1 MKYSVIKKFSGKNL
15 LKIFEKIKEDTG
27 GNGILLGYE
36 EKQIGGE
43 KYYEV
48 IVGILAQNYEEKR
61 KEISE
66 NQKVIEAKNLAFQ
79 EKHWEAKSEK
89 EKKEEKEKQERYEN
103 KGYENKGYEIELLSE
118 ISKKIE
124 EIKREFYNLKVY
136 VEFMSKKEISAPEIK
151 LPNIG
156 LFLFKK
162 LISKG
167 VQRNIA
173 LSITEDIISKE
184 GKIDQASFAKVIQ
197 NYLIFKNPLIDVFRG
212 ESKFL
217 VLIGPTGVGKTTT
230 AAKIAALYLMSGFK
244 KVALLGTDR
253 YRIGSVEQ
261 IKKYADIMGIPL
273 FVAATE
279 DEIKKIWNEL
289 TKFQFI
295 VVDTMGKSQ
304 YDTKNIKKIS
314 SLIKEIGN
322 KAKVE
327 TCLLISTSQR
337 EEEMINVIRGF
348 SETGIDYLIFTKV
361 DETSFPGTII
371 NIGTFLEKPIAFFTT
386 GQSVPDDI
394 KTASPKTLTELIL
407 DSPFPTNYAMKQ

>member
-1 MKYSVIKKFSGKNL
+1 MKYSIIKKFSGKNL

-27 GNGILLGYE
+27 GNGVLLGYE

-48 IVGILAQNYEEKR
+48 IVGILSAYQKQEEKR
-61 KEISE
+61 KDETESKKTIDNRKLNLSE
-66 NQKVIEAKNLAFQ
+66 DDSK
-79 EKHWEAKSEK
+79 K
-89 EKKEEKEKQERYEN
+89 EKNQNESAKKENYD
-103 KGYENKGYEIELLSE
+103 IALLSE

-124 EIKREFYNLKVY
+124 EIKREFSNLKTY
-136 VEFMSKKEISAPEIK
+136 VEFMSKKELSPPEIK
-151 LPNIG
+151 LPTYG
-156 LFLFKK
+156 LLLFKK

-173 LSITEDIISKE
+173 LSITEDISKL
-184 GKIDQASFAKVIQ
+184 GRIDEISFAKIIQ
-197 NYLIFKNPLIDVFRG
+197 NYLSFKNPLIDVFRG

-217 VLIGPTGVGKTTT
+217 ALVGPTGVGKTTT
-230 AAKIAALYLMSGFK
+230 AAKISALYLMSGFK

-273 FVAATE
+273 FVASTQ

-304 YDTKNIKKIS
+304 YDIKNIKKIS
-314 SLIKEIGN
+314 SLIREIGN

-327 TCLLISTSQR
+327 TCLLLSTSQR
-337 EEEMINVIRGF
+337 EEEMINVMKGF
-348 SETGIDYLIFTKV
+348 SEIGIDYLIFTKV

-394 KTASPKTLTELIL
+394 KTASPKTLAELIL
-407 DSPFPTNYAMKQ
+407 DPTFLTEYATKQ

>member
-27 GNGILLGYE
+27 GNGVLLGYE

-48 IVGILAQNYEEKR
+48 IVGIVSNYQKQEEKEEKR
-61 KEISE
+61 KDELE
-66 NQKVIEAKNLAFQ
+66 NKKIIDNRKL
-79 EKHWEAKSEK
+79 KSPEEDPTKK
-89 EKKEEKEKQERYEN
+89 EKNQNESES
-103 KGYENKGYEIELLSE
+103 KGNYDIALLSE

-124 EIKREFYNLKVY
+124 EIKREFSNLKIY
-136 VEFMSKKEISAPEIK
+136 VEFMSKKELSPPEIK
-151 LPNIG
+151 LPTYG

-173 LSITEDIISKE
+173 LSITEDVSKL
-184 GKIDQASFAKVIQ
+184 GRIDEISFAKVIQ
-197 NYLIFKNPLIDVFRG
+197 NYLSFKNPLIDVFRG
-212 ESKFL
+212 ETKFL
-217 VLIGPTGVGKTTT
+217 ALVGPTGVGKTTT
-230 AAKIAALYLMSGFK
+230 AAKISALYLMSGFR

-273 FVAATE
+273 FVAATQ

-295 VVDTMGKSQ
+295 VIDTMGKSQ
-304 YDTKNIKKIS
+304 YDIKNIKKIS
-314 SLIKEIGN
+314 SLIKEIGS
-322 KAKVE
+322 KTKVE
-327 TCLLISTSQR
+327 TCLLLSTSQR
-337 EEEMINVIRGF
+337 EEEMINVIKGF
-348 SETGIDYLIFTKV
+348 SEIGIDYLIFTKV

-394 KTASPKTLTELIL
+394 KIASPKTLTELII
-407 DSPFPTNYAMKQ
+407 DTTFTSKYFTKQSEK

>member
-1 MKYSVIKKFSGKNL
+1 VKYSVIKKFSGKNL

-27 GNGILLGYE
+27 GNGVLLGYE

-48 IVGILAQNYEEKR
+48 IVGIVSAYQKQEEKR
-61 KEISE
+61 KDETESKKTIDNRKLNLSE
-66 NQKVIEAKNLAFQ
+66 DDSK
-79 EKHWEAKSEK
+79 K
-89 EKKEEKEKQERYEN
+89 EKNQNESTKKENYD
-103 KGYENKGYEIELLSE
+103 IALLSE

-124 EIKREFYNLKVY
+124 EIKREFSNLKTY
-136 VEFMSKKEISAPEIK
+136 VEFMSKKELSPPEIK
-151 LPNIG
+151 LPTYG
-156 LFLFKK
+156 LLLFKK

-173 LSITEDIISKE
+173 LSITEDISKL
-184 GKIDQASFAKVIQ
+184 GRIDEISFAKIIQ
-197 NYLIFKNPLIDVFRG
+197 NYLSFKNPLIDVFRG

-217 VLIGPTGVGKTTT
+217 ALVGPTGVGKTTT
-230 AAKIAALYLMSGFK
+230 AAKISALYLMSGFK

-273 FVAATE
+273 FVAATQ

-304 YDTKNIKKIS
+304 YDIKNIKKIS
-314 SLIKEIGN
+314 SLIREIGN

-327 TCLLISTSQR
+327 TCLLLSTSQR
-337 EEEMINVIRGF
+337 EEEMINVMKGF
-348 SETGIDYLIFTKV
+348 SEIGIDYLIFTKV

-407 DSPFPTNYAMKQ
+407 DPTFLTEYATKQ

>member
-1 MKYSVIKKFSGKNL
+1 VKYSVIKKFSGKNL

-27 GNGILLGYE
+27 GNGVLLGYE

-48 IVGILAQNYEEKR
+48 IVGIVANQQKQEEKEEKR
-61 KEISE
+61 KKEK
-66 NQKVIEAKNLAFQ
+66 NQN
-79 EKHWEAKSEK
+79 
-89 EKKEEKEKQERYEN
+89 EKKENYDIN
-103 KGYENKGYEIELLSE
+103 LLSE

-124 EIKREFYNLKVY
+124 EIKREFSNLKLY
-136 VEFMSKKEISAPEIK
+136 VEFMSKKELSPPEIK
-151 LPNIG
+151 LPASG

-173 LSITEDIISKE
+173 LSITEDIISKL
-184 GKIDQASFAKVIQ
+184 GKIDEAEFAKIIQ
-197 NYLIFKNPLIDVFRG
+197 NYVSFKNPLIDVFRG

-217 VLIGPTGVGKTTT
+217 ALVGPTGVGKTTT

-304 YDTKNIKKIS
+304 YDAKNIKKIS
-314 SLIKEIGN
+314 SLMKEIGS

-327 TCLLISTSQR
+327 TCLLLSTSQR
-337 EEEMINVIRGF
+337 EEEMINVMKGF

-361 DETSFPGTII
+361 DETLFPGTII

-407 DSPFPTNYAMKQ
+407 DPTFLPKYATKQ

>member
-1 MKYSVIKKFSGKNL
+1 VKYSVIKKFSGKNL

-27 GNGILLGYE
+27 GNGVLLGYE

-48 IVGILAQNYEEKR
+48 IVGILSAYQKQEEKR
-61 KEISE
+61 KDETESKKTIDNRKLNLSE
-66 NQKVIEAKNLAFQ
+66 DDSK
-79 EKHWEAKSEK
+79 K
-89 EKKEEKEKQERYEN
+89 EKNQNESTKKENYD
-103 KGYENKGYEIELLSE
+103 IALLSE

-124 EIKREFYNLKVY
+124 EIKREFSNLKTY
-136 VEFMSKKEISAPEIK
+136 VEFMSKKELSPPEIK
-151 LPNIG
+151 LPTYG
-156 LFLFKK
+156 LLLFKK

-173 LSITEDIISKE
+173 LSITEDISKL
-184 GKIDQASFAKVIQ
+184 GRIDEISFAKIIQ
-197 NYLIFKNPLIDVFRG
+197 NYLSFKNPLIDVFRG

-217 VLIGPTGVGKTTT
+217 ALVGPTGVGKTTT
-230 AAKIAALYLMSGFK
+230 AAKISALYLMSGFK

-273 FVAATE
+273 FVAATQ

-304 YDTKNIKKIS
+304 YDIKNIKKIS
-314 SLIKEIGN
+314 SLIREIGN

-327 TCLLISTSQR
+327 TCLLLSTSQR
-337 EEEMINVIRGF
+337 EEEMINVMKGF
-348 SETGIDYLIFTKV
+348 SEIGIDYLIFTKV

-394 KTASPKTLTELIL
+394 KTASPKTLAELIL
-407 DSPFPTNYAMKQ
+407 DPTFLTEYATKQ

>member
-27 GNGILLGYE
+27 GNGVLLGYE

-48 IVGILAQNYEEKR
+48 IVGIVSAYQKQEEKR
-61 KEISE
+61 KDETESKKTIDNRKLNLSE
-66 NQKVIEAKNLAFQ
+66 DDSK
-79 EKHWEAKSEK
+79 K
-89 EKKEEKEKQERYEN
+89 EKNQNESTKKENYD
-103 KGYENKGYEIELLSE
+103 IALLSE
-118 ISKKIE
+118 ISEKIE
-124 EIKREFYNLKVY
+124 EIKREFSNLKTY
-136 VEFMSKKEISAPEIK
+136 VEFMSKKELSPPEIK
-151 LPNIG
+151 LPTYG
-156 LFLFKK
+156 LLLFKK

-173 LSITEDIISKE
+173 LSITEDISKL
-184 GKIDQASFAKVIQ
+184 GRIDEISFAKIIQ
-197 NYLIFKNPLIDVFRG
+197 NYLSFKNPLIDVFRG

-217 VLIGPTGVGKTTT
+217 ALVGPTGVGKTTT
-230 AAKIAALYLMSGFK
+230 AAKISALYLMSGFK

-273 FVAATE
+273 FVAATQ

-304 YDTKNIKKIS
+304 YDIKNIKKIS
-314 SLIKEIGN
+314 SLIREIGN

-327 TCLLISTSQR
+327 TCLLLSTSQR
-337 EEEMINVIRGF
+337 EEEMINVMKGF
-348 SETGIDYLIFTKV
+348 SEIGIDYLIFTKV

-407 DSPFPTNYAMKQ
+407 DPTFLTEYATKQ

>member
-1 MKYSVIKKFSGKNL
+1 VKYSVIKKFSGKNL

-27 GNGILLGYE
+27 GNGVLLGYE

-48 IVGILAQNYEEKR
+48 IVGIVANQQKQEEKEEKR
-61 KEISE
+61 KKEK
-66 NQKVIEAKNLAFQ
+66 NQN
-79 EKHWEAKSEK
+79 
-89 EKKEEKEKQERYEN
+89 EKKENYDIN
-103 KGYENKGYEIELLSE
+103 LLSE

-124 EIKREFYNLKVY
+124 EIKREFSNLKLY
-136 VEFMSKKEISAPEIK
+136 VEFMSKKELSPPEIK
-151 LPNIG
+151 LPASG

-173 LSITEDIISKE
+173 LSITEDIISKL
-184 GKIDQASFAKVIQ
+184 GKIDEAEFAKIIQ
-197 NYLIFKNPLIDVFRG
+197 NYVSFKNPLIDVFRG

-217 VLIGPTGVGKTTT
+217 ALVGPTGVGKTTT

-304 YDTKNIKKIS
+304 YDAKNIKKIS
-314 SLIKEIGN
+314 SLMKEIGS

-327 TCLLISTSQR
+327 TCLLLSTSQR
-337 EEEMINVIRGF
+337 EEEMINVMKGF

-407 DSPFPTNYAMKQ
+407 DPTFTTKYATKQ

>member
-1 MKYSVIKKFSGKNL
+1 VKYSVIKKFSGKNL

-27 GNGILLGYE
+27 GNGVLLGYE

-48 IVGILAQNYEEKR
+48 IVGILSAYQKQEEKR
-61 KEISE
+61 KDETESKKTIDNRKLNLSE
-66 NQKVIEAKNLAFQ
+66 DESK
-79 EKHWEAKSEK
+79 K
-89 EKKEEKEKQERYEN
+89 EKNQNESTKKENYD
-103 KGYENKGYEIELLSE
+103 IALLSE
-118 ISKKIE
+118 ISEKIE
-124 EIKREFYNLKVY
+124 EIKREFSNLKTY
-136 VEFMSKKEISAPEIK
+136 VEFMSKKELSPPEIK
-151 LPNIG
+151 LPTYG
-156 LFLFKK
+156 LLLFKK

-173 LSITEDIISKE
+173 LSITEDISKL
-184 GKIDQASFAKVIQ
+184 GRIDEISFAKIIQ
-197 NYLIFKNPLIDVFRG
+197 NYLSFKNPLIDVFRG

-217 VLIGPTGVGKTTT
+217 ALVGPTGVGKTTT
-230 AAKIAALYLMSGFK
+230 AAKISALYLMSGFK

-273 FVAATE
+273 FVAATQ

-304 YDTKNIKKIS
+304 YDIKNIKKIS
-314 SLIKEIGN
+314 SLIREIGN

-327 TCLLISTSQR
+327 TCLLLSTSQR
-337 EEEMINVIRGF
+337 EEEMINVMKGF
-348 SETGIDYLIFTKV
+348 SEIGIDYLIFTKV

-394 KTASPKTLTELIL
+394 KTASTKTLTELIL
-407 DSPFPTNYAMKQ
+407 DPTFLTEYATKQ

>member
-27 GNGILLGYE
+27 GNGVLLGYE

-48 IVGILAQNYEEKR
+48 IVGIVSTYQKQEEKR
-61 KEISE
+61 KDELGNKKIIDNIKSNSSE
-66 NQKVIEAKNLAFQ
+66 ENTK
-79 EKHWEAKSEK
+79 K
-89 EKKEEKEKQERYEN
+89 EKNQNESEIKQNYD
-103 KGYENKGYEIELLSE
+103 IALLSE

-124 EIKREFYNLKVY
+124 EIKREFSNLKLY
-136 VEFMSKKEISAPEIK
+136 VEFMSKKELSPPEIK
-151 LPNIG
+151 LPTYG
-156 LFLFKK
+156 LLLFKK

-173 LSITEDIISKE
+173 LSITEDVSKV
-184 GKIDQASFAKVIQ
+184 GRIDEISFAKVIQ
-197 NYLIFKNPLIDVFRG
+197 NYLSFKNPLIDVFRG

-217 VLIGPTGVGKTTT
+217 ALVGPTGVGKTTT
-230 AAKIAALYLMSGFK
+230 AAKISALYLMSGFK

-273 FVAATE
+273 FVATNE
-279 DEIKKIWNEL
+279 EEIKKIWNEL
-289 TKFQFI
+289 TKFQLI

-304 YDTKNIKKIS
+304 YDIKNIRKIS
-314 SLIKEIGN
+314 SLIRQIGS
-322 KAKVE
+322 KAKIE
-327 TCLLISTSQR
+327 TCLLLSSSQR
-337 EEEMINVIRGF
+337 EEEMINVIKGF
-348 SETGIDYLIFTKV
+348 SEIGIDYLIFTKV

-394 KTASPKTLTELIL
+394 KIASPKTLTELII
-407 DSPFPTNYAMKQ
+407 DTIFTTKYIIKQSEK

>member
-1 MKYSVIKKFSGKNL
+1 VKYSVIKKFSGKNL

-27 GNGILLGYE
+27 GNGVLLGYE

-48 IVGILAQNYEEKR
+48 IVGIVSAYQKQEEKR
-61 KEISE
+61 KDETESKKTIDNRKLNLSE
-66 NQKVIEAKNLAFQ
+66 DDSK
-79 EKHWEAKSEK
+79 K
-89 EKKEEKEKQERYEN
+89 EKNQNESTKKENYD
-103 KGYENKGYEIELLSE
+103 IALLSE
-118 ISKKIE
+118 ISEKIE
-124 EIKREFYNLKVY
+124 EIKREFSNLKTY
-136 VEFMSKKEISAPEIK
+136 VEFMSKKELSPPEIK
-151 LPNIG
+151 LPTYG
-156 LFLFKK
+156 LLLFKK

-173 LSITEDIISKE
+173 LSITEDISKL
-184 GKIDQASFAKVIQ
+184 GRIDEISFAKIIQ
-197 NYLIFKNPLIDVFRG
+197 NYLSFKNPLIDVFRG

-217 VLIGPTGVGKTTT
+217 ALVGPTGVGKTTT
-230 AAKIAALYLMSGFK
+230 AAKISALYLMSGFK

-273 FVAATE
+273 FVAATQ

-304 YDTKNIKKIS
+304 YDIKNIKKIS
-314 SLIKEIGN
+314 SLIREIGN

-327 TCLLISTSQR
+327 TCLLLSTSQR
-337 EEEMINVIRGF
+337 EEEMINVMKGF
-348 SETGIDYLIFTKV
+348 SEIGIDYLIFTKV

-407 DSPFPTNYAMKQ
+407 DPTFLIEYATKQ

>member
-1 MKYSVIKKFSGKNL
+1 VKYSIIKKFSGKNL

-27 GNGILLGYE
+27 GNGVLLGYE

-48 IVGILAQNYEEKR
+48 IVGILSAYQKQEEKR
-61 KEISE
+61 KDETESKKTIDNRKLNLSE
-66 NQKVIEAKNLAFQ
+66 DDSK
-79 EKHWEAKSEK
+79 K
-89 EKKEEKEKQERYEN
+89 EKNQNESAKKENYD
-103 KGYENKGYEIELLSE
+103 IALLSE

-124 EIKREFYNLKVY
+124 EIKREFSNLKTY
-136 VEFMSKKEISAPEIK
+136 VEFMSKKELSPPEIK
-151 LPNIG
+151 LPTYG
-156 LFLFKK
+156 LLLFKK

-173 LSITEDIISKE
+173 LSITEDISKL
-184 GKIDQASFAKVIQ
+184 GRIDEISFAKIIQ
-197 NYLIFKNPLIDVFRG
+197 NYLSFKNPLIDVFRG

-217 VLIGPTGVGKTTT
+217 ALVGPTGVGKTTT
-230 AAKIAALYLMSGFK
+230 AAKISALYLMSGFK

-273 FVAATE
+273 FVASTQ

-304 YDTKNIKKIS
+304 YDIKNIKKIS
-314 SLIKEIGN
+314 SLIREIGN

-327 TCLLISTSQR
+327 TCLLLSTSQR
-337 EEEMINVIRGF
+337 EEEMINVMKGF
-348 SETGIDYLIFTKV
+348 SEIGIDYLIFTKV

-394 KTASPKTLTELIL
+394 KTASPKTLAELIL
-407 DSPFPTNYAMKQ
+407 DPTFLTEYATKQ

>member
-1 MKYSVIKKFSGKNL
+1 VKYSVIKKFSGKNL

-27 GNGILLGYE
+27 GNGVLLGYE

-48 IVGILAQNYEEKR
+48 IVGILSAYQKQEEKR
-61 KEISE
+61 KDETESKKTIDNRKLNLSE
-66 NQKVIEAKNLAFQ
+66 DDSK
-79 EKHWEAKSEK
+79 K
-89 EKKEEKEKQERYEN
+89 EKNQNESAKKENYD
-103 KGYENKGYEIELLSE
+103 IALLSE

-124 EIKREFYNLKVY
+124 EIKREFSNLKTY
-136 VEFMSKKEISAPEIK
+136 VEFMSKKELSPPEIK
-151 LPNIG
+151 LPTYG
-156 LFLFKK
+156 LLLFKK

-173 LSITEDIISKE
+173 LSITEDISKL
-184 GKIDQASFAKVIQ
+184 GRIDEISFAKIIQ
-197 NYLIFKNPLIDVFRG
+197 NYLSFKNPLIDVFRG

-217 VLIGPTGVGKTTT
+217 ALVGPTGVGKTTT
-230 AAKIAALYLMSGFK
+230 AAKISALYLMSGFK

-273 FVAATE
+273 FVAATQ

-304 YDTKNIKKIS
+304 YDIKNIKKIS
-314 SLIKEIGN
+314 SLIREIGN

-327 TCLLISTSQR
+327 TCLLLSTSQR
-337 EEEMINVIRGF
+337 EEEMINVMKGF
-348 SETGIDYLIFTKV
+348 SEIGIDYLIFTKV

-407 DSPFPTNYAMKQ
+407 DPTFLTEYATKQ

>member
-1 MKYSVIKKFSGKNL
+1 VKYSVIKKFSGKNL

-27 GNGILLGYE
+27 GNGVLLGYE

-48 IVGILAQNYEEKR
+48 IVGIVSAYQKQEEKR
-61 KEISE
+61 KDETESKKTIDNRKLNLSE
-66 NQKVIEAKNLAFQ
+66 DDSK
-79 EKHWEAKSEK
+79 K
-89 EKKEEKEKQERYEN
+89 EKNQNESTKKENYD
-103 KGYENKGYEIELLSE
+103 IALLSE
-118 ISKKIE
+118 ISEKIE
-124 EIKREFYNLKVY
+124 EIKREFSNLKTY
-136 VEFMSKKEISAPEIK
+136 VEFMSKKELSPPEIK
-151 LPNIG
+151 LPTYG
-156 LFLFKK
+156 LLLFKK

-173 LSITEDIISKE
+173 LSITEDISKL
-184 GKIDQASFAKVIQ
+184 GRIDEISFAKIIQ
-197 NYLIFKNPLIDVFRG
+197 NYLSFKNPMIDVFRG

-217 VLIGPTGVGKTTT
+217 ALVGPTGVGKTTT
-230 AAKIAALYLMSGFK
+230 AAKISALYIMSGFK

-273 FVAATE
+273 FVAATQ

-304 YDTKNIKKIS
+304 YDIKNIKKIS
-314 SLIKEIGN
+314 SLIREIGN

-327 TCLLISTSQR
+327 TCLLLSTSQR
-337 EEEMINVIRGF
+337 EEEMINVMKGF
-348 SETGIDYLIFTKV
+348 SEIGIDYLIFTKV

-407 DSPFPTNYAMKQ
+407 DPTFLTEYATKQ

>member
-1 MKYSVIKKFSGKNL
+1 VKYSVIKKFSGKNL

-27 GNGILLGYE
+27 GNGVLLGYE

-48 IVGILAQNYEEKR
+48 IVGILSAYQKQEEKR
-61 KEISE
+61 KDETESKKTIDNRKLNLSE
-66 NQKVIEAKNLAFQ
+66 DDSK
-79 EKHWEAKSEK
+79 K
-89 EKKEEKEKQERYEN
+89 EKNQNESTKKENYD
-103 KGYENKGYEIELLSE
+103 IALLSE
-118 ISKKIE
+118 ISEKIE
-124 EIKREFYNLKVY
+124 EIKREFSNLKTY
-136 VEFMSKKEISAPEIK
+136 VEFMSKKELSPPEIK
-151 LPNIG
+151 LPTYG
-156 LFLFKK
+156 LLLFKK

-173 LSITEDIISKE
+173 LSITEDISKL
-184 GKIDQASFAKVIQ
+184 GRIDEISFAKIIQ
-197 NYLIFKNPLIDVFRG
+197 NYLSFKNPLIDVFRG

-217 VLIGPTGVGKTTT
+217 ALVGPTGVGKTTT
-230 AAKIAALYLMSGFK
+230 AAKISALYLMSGFK

-273 FVAATE
+273 FVAATQ

-304 YDTKNIKKIS
+304 YDIKNIKKIS
-314 SLIKEIGN
+314 SLIREIGN

-327 TCLLISTSQR
+327 TCLLLSTSQR
-337 EEEMINVIRGF
+337 EEEMINVMKGF
-348 SETGIDYLIFTKV
+348 SEIGIDYLIFTKV

-407 DSPFPTNYAMKQ
+407 DPTFLTEYATKQ

>member
-1 MKYSVIKKFSGKNL
+1 VKYSVIKKFSGKNL

-27 GNGILLGYE
+27 GNGVLLGYE

-48 IVGILAQNYEEKR
+48 IVGILSAYQKQEEKR
-61 KEISE
+61 KDETESKKTIDNRKLNLSE
-66 NQKVIEAKNLAFQ
+66 DDSK
-79 EKHWEAKSEK
+79 K
-89 EKKEEKEKQERYEN
+89 EKNQNESTKKENYD
-103 KGYENKGYEIELLSE
+103 IALLSE

-124 EIKREFYNLKVY
+124 EIKREFSNLKTY
-136 VEFMSKKEISAPEIK
+136 VEFMSKKELSPPEIK
-151 LPNIG
+151 LPTYG
-156 LFLFKK
+156 LLLFKK

-173 LSITEDIISKE
+173 LSITEDISKL
-184 GKIDQASFAKVIQ
+184 GRIDEISFAKIIQ
-197 NYLIFKNPLIDVFRG
+197 NYLSFKNPLIDVFRG

-217 VLIGPTGVGKTTT
+217 ALVGPTGVGKTTT
-230 AAKIAALYLMSGFK
+230 AAKISALYLMSGFK

-273 FVAATE
+273 FVAATQ

-304 YDTKNIKKIS
+304 YDIKNIKKIS
-314 SLIKEIGN
+314 SLIREIGN

-327 TCLLISTSQR
+327 TCLLLSTSQR
-337 EEEMINVIRGF
+337 EEEMINVMKGF
-348 SETGIDYLIFTKV
+348 SEIGIDYLIFTKV

-407 DSPFPTNYAMKQ
+407 DPTFLTEYATKQ

>member
-1 MKYSVIKKFSGKNL
+1 VKYSVIKKFSGKNL

-27 GNGILLGYE
+27 GNGVLLGYE

-48 IVGILAQNYEEKR
+48 IVGIVSAYQKQEEKR
-61 KEISE
+61 KDETESKKTIDNRKLNLSE
-66 NQKVIEAKNLAFQ
+66 DDSK
-79 EKHWEAKSEK
+79 K
-89 EKKEEKEKQERYEN
+89 EKNQNESTKKENYD
-103 KGYENKGYEIELLSE
+103 IALLSE
-118 ISKKIE
+118 ISEKIE
-124 EIKREFYNLKVY
+124 EIKREFSNLKTY
-136 VEFMSKKEISAPEIK
+136 VEFMSKKELSPPEIK
-151 LPNIG
+151 LPTYG
-156 LFLFKK
+156 LLLFKK

-173 LSITEDIISKE
+173 LSITEDISKL
-184 GKIDQASFAKVIQ
+184 GRIDEISFAKIIQ
-197 NYLIFKNPLIDVFRG
+197 NYLSFKNPLIDVFRG

-217 VLIGPTGVGKTTT
+217 ALVGPTGVGKTTT
-230 AAKIAALYLMSGFK
+230 AAKISALYLMSGFK

-273 FVAATE
+273 FVAATQ

-304 YDTKNIKKIS
+304 YDIKNIKKIS
-314 SLIKEIGN
+314 SLIREIGN

-327 TCLLISTSQR
+327 TCLLLSTSQR
-337 EEEMINVIRGF
+337 EEEMINVMKGF
-348 SETGIDYLIFTKV
+348 SEIGIDYLIFTKV

-407 DSPFPTNYAMKQ
+407 DPTFLTEYATKQ

>member
-1 MKYSVIKKFSGKNL
+1 VKYSVIKKFSGKNL

-27 GNGILLGYE
+27 GNGVLLGYE

-48 IVGILAQNYEEKR
+48 IVGIVANQQKQEEKEEKR
-61 KEISE
+61 KKEK
-66 NQKVIEAKNLAFQ
+66 NQN
-79 EKHWEAKSEK
+79 
-89 EKKEEKEKQERYEN
+89 EKKENYDIN
-103 KGYENKGYEIELLSE
+103 LLSE

-124 EIKREFYNLKVY
+124 EIKREFSNLKLY
-136 VEFMSKKEISAPEIK
+136 VEFMSKKELSPPEIK
-151 LPNIG
+151 LPASG

-173 LSITEDIISKE
+173 LSITEDIISKL
-184 GKIDQASFAKVIQ
+184 GKIDEISFAKIIQ
-197 NYLIFKNPLIDVFRG
+197 NYVSFKNPLIDVFRG

-217 VLIGPTGVGKTTT
+217 ALVGPTGVGKTTT

-304 YDTKNIKKIS
+304 YDAKNIKKIS
-314 SLIKEIGN
+314 SLMKEIGS

-327 TCLLISTSQR
+327 TCLLLSTSQR
-337 EEEMINVIRGF
+337 EEEMINVMKGF

-407 DSPFPTNYAMKQ
+407 DPTFTTKYATKQ

>member
-1 MKYSVIKKFSGKNL
+1 VKYSVIKKFSGKNL

-27 GNGILLGYE
+27 GNGVLLGYE

-48 IVGILAQNYEEKR
+48 IVGIVSAYQKQEEKR
-61 KEISE
+61 KDETESKKTIDNRKLNLSE
-66 NQKVIEAKNLAFQ
+66 DDSK
-79 EKHWEAKSEK
+79 K
-89 EKKEEKEKQERYEN
+89 EKNQNESTKKENYD
-103 KGYENKGYEIELLSE
+103 IALLSE
-118 ISKKIE
+118 ISEKIE
-124 EIKREFYNLKVY
+124 EIKREFSNLKTY
-136 VEFMSKKEISAPEIK
+136 VEFMSKKELSPPEIK
-151 LPNIG
+151 LPTYG
-156 LFLFKK
+156 LLLFKK

-173 LSITEDIISKE
+173 LSITEDISKL
-184 GKIDQASFAKVIQ
+184 GRIDEISFAKIIQ
-197 NYLIFKNPLIDVFRG
+197 NYLSFKNPLIDVFRG

-217 VLIGPTGVGKTTT
+217 ALVGPTGVGKTTT
-230 AAKIAALYLMSGFK
+230 AAKISALYLMSGFK

-273 FVAATE
+273 FVAATQ

-304 YDTKNIKKIS
+304 YDIKNIKKIS
-314 SLIKEIGN
+314 SLIREIGN

-327 TCLLISTSQR
+327 TCLLLSTSQR
-337 EEEMINVIRGF
+337 EEEMINVMKGF
-348 SETGIDYLIFTKV
+348 SEIGIDYLIFTKV

-394 KTASPKTLTELIL
+394 KIASPKTLTELIL
-407 DSPFPTNYAMKQ
+407 DTSFITKYATKD

>member
-1 MKYSVIKKFSGKNL
+1 VKYSVIKKFSGKNL

-27 GNGILLGYE
+27 GNGVLLGYE

-48 IVGILAQNYEEKR
+48 IVGIVSAYQKQEEKR
-61 KEISE
+61 KDETESKKTIDNRKLNLSE
-66 NQKVIEAKNLAFQ
+66 DESK
-79 EKHWEAKSEK
+79 K
-89 EKKEEKEKQERYEN
+89 EKNQNESTKKENYD
-103 KGYENKGYEIELLSE
+103 IALLSE

-124 EIKREFYNLKVY
+124 EIKREFSNLKTY
-136 VEFMSKKEISAPEIK
+136 VEFMSKKELSPPEIK
-151 LPNIG
+151 LPTYG
-156 LFLFKK
+156 LLLFKK

-173 LSITEDIISKE
+173 LSITEDISKL
-184 GKIDQASFAKVIQ
+184 GRIDEISFAKIIQ
-197 NYLIFKNPLIDVFRG
+197 NYLSFKNPLIDVFRG

-217 VLIGPTGVGKTTT
+217 ALVGPTGVGKTTT
-230 AAKIAALYLMSGFK
+230 AAKISALYLMSGFK

-273 FVAATE
+273 FVAATQ

-304 YDTKNIKKIS
+304 YDIKNIKKIS
-314 SLIKEIGN
+314 SLIREIGN

-327 TCLLISTSQR
+327 TCLLLSTSQR
-337 EEEMINVIRGF
+337 EEEMINVMKGF
-348 SETGIDYLIFTKV
+348 SEIGIDYLIFTKV

-407 DSPFPTNYAMKQ
+407 DPTFLTEYATKQ

>member
-1 MKYSVIKKFSGKNL
+1 VKYSVIKKFSGKNL

-27 GNGILLGYE
+27 GNGVLLGYE

-48 IVGILAQNYEEKR
+48 IVGIVSAYQKQEEKR
-61 KEISE
+61 KDETESKKTIDNRKLNLSE
-66 NQKVIEAKNLAFQ
+66 DDSK
-79 EKHWEAKSEK
+79 K
-89 EKKEEKEKQERYEN
+89 EKNQNESTKKENYD
-103 KGYENKGYEIELLSE
+103 IALLSE
-118 ISKKIE
+118 ISEKIE
-124 EIKREFYNLKVY
+124 EIKREFSNLKTY
-136 VEFMSKKEISAPEIK
+136 VEFMSKKELSPPEIK
-151 LPNIG
+151 LPTYG
-156 LFLFKK
+156 LLLFKK

-173 LSITEDIISKE
+173 LSITEDISKV
-184 GKIDQASFAKVIQ
+184 GRIDEISFAKIIQ
-197 NYLIFKNPLIDVFRG
+197 NYLSFKNPLIDVFRG

-217 VLIGPTGVGKTTT
+217 ALVGPTGVGKTTT
-230 AAKIAALYLMSGFK
+230 AAKISALYLMSGFK

-273 FVAATE
+273 FVAATQ

-304 YDTKNIKKIS
+304 YDIKNMKKIS
-314 SLIKEIGN
+314 SLIREIGN

-327 TCLLISTSQR
+327 TCLLLSTSQR
-337 EEEMINVIRGF
+337 EEEMINVMKGF
-348 SETGIDYLIFTKV
+348 SEIGIDYLIFTKV

-407 DSPFPTNYAMKQ
+407 DPTFLTEYATKQ

>member
-1 MKYSVIKKFSGKNL
+1 VKYSVIKKFSGKNL

-27 GNGILLGYE
+27 GNGVLLGYE

-48 IVGILAQNYEEKR
+48 IVGIVSAYQKQEEKR
-61 KEISE
+61 KDETESKKTIDNRKLNLSE
-66 NQKVIEAKNLAFQ
+66 DDSK
-79 EKHWEAKSEK
+79 K
-89 EKKEEKEKQERYEN
+89 EKNQNESTKKENYD
-103 KGYENKGYEIELLSE
+103 IALLSE
-118 ISKKIE
+118 ISEKIE
-124 EIKREFYNLKVY
+124 EIKREFSNLKTY
-136 VEFMSKKEISAPEIK
+136 VEFMSKKELSPPEIK
-151 LPNIG
+151 LPTYG
-156 LFLFKK
+156 LLLFKK

-173 LSITEDIISKE
+173 LSITEDISKLGRIE
-184 GKIDQASFAKVIQ
+184 EISFAKIIQ
-197 NYLIFKNPLIDVFRG
+197 NYLSFKNPLIDVFRG

-217 VLIGPTGVGKTTT
+217 ALVGPTGVGKTTT
-230 AAKIAALYLMSGFK
+230 AAKISALYLMSGFK

-273 FVAATE
+273 FVAATQ

-304 YDTKNIKKIS
+304 YDIKNIKKIS
-314 SLIKEIGN
+314 SLIREIGN

-327 TCLLISTSQR
+327 TCLLLSTSQR
-337 EEEMINVIRGF
+337 EEEMINVMKGF
-348 SETGIDYLIFTKV
+348 SEIGIDYLIFTKV

-407 DSPFPTNYAMKQ
+407 DPTFLTEYATKQ

>member
-1 MKYSVIKKFSGKNL
+1 VKYSVIKKFSGKNL

-27 GNGILLGYE
+27 GNGVLLGYE

-48 IVGILAQNYEEKR
+48 IVGIVSAYQKQEEKR
-61 KEISE
+61 KDETESKKTIDNRKLNLSE
-66 NQKVIEAKNLAFQ
+66 DESK
-79 EKHWEAKSEK
+79 K
-89 EKKEEKEKQERYEN
+89 EKNQNESTKKENYD
-103 KGYENKGYEIELLSE
+103 IALLSE
-118 ISKKIE
+118 ISEKIE
-124 EIKREFYNLKVY
+124 EIKREFSNLKTY
-136 VEFMSKKEISAPEIK
+136 VEFMSKKELSPPEIK
-151 LPNIG
+151 LPTYG
-156 LFLFKK
+156 LLLFKK

-173 LSITEDIISKE
+173 LSITEDISKL
-184 GKIDQASFAKVIQ
+184 GRIDEISFAKIIQ
-197 NYLIFKNPLIDVFRG
+197 NYLSFKNPLIDVFRG

-217 VLIGPTGVGKTTT
+217 ALVGPTGVGKTTT
-230 AAKIAALYLMSGFK
+230 AAKISALYLMSGFK

-273 FVAATE
+273 FVAATQ

-304 YDTKNIKKIS
+304 YDIKNMKKIS
-314 SLIKEIGN
+314 SLIREIGN

-327 TCLLISTSQR
+327 TCLLLSTSQR
-337 EEEMINVIRGF
+337 EEEMINVMKGF
-348 SETGIDYLIFTKV
+348 SEIGIDYLIFTKV

-407 DSPFPTNYAMKQ
+407 DPTFLTEYATKQ

>member
-27 GNGILLGYE
+27 GNGVLLGYE

-48 IVGILAQNYEEKR
+48 IVGILSAYQKQEEKR
-61 KEISE
+61 KDETESKKTIDNRKLNLSE
-66 NQKVIEAKNLAFQ
+66 DDSK
-79 EKHWEAKSEK
+79 K
-89 EKKEEKEKQERYEN
+89 EKNQNESTKKENYD
-103 KGYENKGYEIELLSE
+103 IALLSE

-124 EIKREFYNLKVY
+124 EIKREFSNLKTY
-136 VEFMSKKEISAPEIK
+136 VEFMSKKELSPPEIK
-151 LPNIG
+151 LPTYG
-156 LFLFKK
+156 LLLFKK

-173 LSITEDIISKE
+173 LSITEDISKL
-184 GKIDQASFAKVIQ
+184 GRIDEISFAKIIQ
-197 NYLIFKNPLIDVFRG
+197 NYLSFKNPLIDVFRG

-217 VLIGPTGVGKTTT
+217 ALVGPTGVGKTTT
-230 AAKIAALYLMSGFK
+230 AAKISALYLMSGFK

-273 FVAATE
+273 FVAATQ

-304 YDTKNIKKIS
+304 YDIKNIKKIS
-314 SLIKEIGN
+314 SLIREIGN

-327 TCLLISTSQR
+327 TCLLLSTSQR
-337 EEEMINVIRGF
+337 EEEMINVMKGF
-348 SETGIDYLIFTKV
+348 SEIGIDYLIFTKV

-407 DSPFPTNYAMKQ
+407 DPTFLTEYATKQ

>member
-1 MKYSVIKKFSGKNL
+1 VKYSVIKKFSGKNL

-27 GNGILLGYE
+27 GNGVLLGYE

-48 IVGILAQNYEEKR
+48 IVGIVSTYQKQEEKR
-61 KEISE
+61 KDETESKKTIDNRKLNLSE
-66 NQKVIEAKNLAFQ
+66 DDSK
-79 EKHWEAKSEK
+79 K
-89 EKKEEKEKQERYEN
+89 EKNQEESTKKENYD
-103 KGYENKGYEIELLSE
+103 IALLSE

-124 EIKREFYNLKVY
+124 EIKREFSNLKTY
-136 VEFMSKKEISAPEIK
+136 VEFMSKKELSPPEIK
-151 LPNIG
+151 LPTYG
-156 LFLFKK
+156 LLLFKK

-173 LSITEDIISKE
+173 LSITEDISKL
-184 GKIDQASFAKVIQ
+184 GRIDEISFAKVIQ
-197 NYLIFKNPLIDVFRG
+197 NYLSFKNPLIDVFRG

-217 VLIGPTGVGKTTT
+217 ALVGPTGVGKTTT
-230 AAKIAALYLMSGFK
+230 AAKISALYLMSGFK

-273 FVAATE
+273 FVAATQ

-304 YDTKNIKKIS
+304 YDIKNMKKIS
-314 SLIKEIGN
+314 SLIREIGN

-327 TCLLISTSQR
+327 NCLLLSTSQR
-337 EEEMINVIRGF
+337 EEEMINVMKGF
-348 SETGIDYLIFTKV
+348 SEIGIDYLIFTKV

-407 DSPFPTNYAMKQ
+407 DPTFLTEYATKQ

>member
-1 MKYSVIKKFSGKNL
+1 VKYSVIKKFSGKNL

-27 GNGILLGYE
+27 GNGVLLGYE

-48 IVGILAQNYEEKR
+48 IVGIVSAYQKQEEKR
-61 KEISE
+61 KDETESKKTIDNRKLNLSEDDSKKEKNQNESTKKENYDIALLSQISE
-66 NQKVIEAKNLAFQ
+66 
-79 EKHWEAKSEK
+79 
-89 EKKEEKEKQERYEN
+89 
-103 KGYENKGYEIELLSE
+103 
-118 ISKKIE
+118 KIE
-124 EIKREFYNLKVY
+124 EIKREFSNLKTY
-136 VEFMSKKEISAPEIK
+136 VEFMSKKELSPPEIK
-151 LPNIG
+151 LPTYG
-156 LFLFKK
+156 LLLFKK

-173 LSITEDIISKE
+173 LSITEDISKL
-184 GKIDQASFAKVIQ
+184 GRIDEISFAKIIQ
-197 NYLIFKNPLIDVFRG
+197 NYLSFKNPLIDVFRG

-217 VLIGPTGVGKTTT
+217 ALVGPTGVGKTTT
-230 AAKIAALYLMSGFK
+230 AAKISALYLMSGFK

-273 FVAATE
+273 FVAATQ

-304 YDTKNIKKIS
+304 YDIKNIKKIS
-314 SLIKEIGN
+314 SLIREIGN

-327 TCLLISTSQR
+327 TCLLLSTSQR
-337 EEEMINVIRGF
+337 EEEMINVMKGF
-348 SETGIDYLIFTKV
+348 SEIGIDYLIFTKV

-407 DSPFPTNYAMKQ
+407 DPTFLTEYATKQ

>member
-27 GNGILLGYE
+27 GNGVLLGYE

-48 IVGILAQNYEEKR
+48 IVGIVSAYQKQEEKR
-61 KEISE
+61 KDETESKKTIDNRKLNLSE
-66 NQKVIEAKNLAFQ
+66 DESK
-79 EKHWEAKSEK
+79 K
-89 EKKEEKEKQERYEN
+89 EKNQNESTKKENYD
-103 KGYENKGYEIELLSE
+103 IALLSE

-124 EIKREFYNLKVY
+124 EIKREFSNLKTY
-136 VEFMSKKEISAPEIK
+136 VEFMSKKELSPPEIK
-151 LPNIG
+151 LPTYG
-156 LFLFKK
+156 LLLFKK

-173 LSITEDIISKE
+173 LSITEDISKL
-184 GKIDQASFAKVIQ
+184 GRIDEISFAKIIQ
-197 NYLIFKNPLIDVFRG
+197 NYLSFKNPLIDVFRG

-217 VLIGPTGVGKTTT
+217 ALVGPTGVGKTTT
-230 AAKIAALYLMSGFK
+230 AAKISALYLMSGFK

-273 FVAATE
+273 FVAATQ

-304 YDTKNIKKIS
+304 YDIKNIKKIS
-314 SLIKEIGN
+314 SLIREIGN

-327 TCLLISTSQR
+327 TCLLLSTSQR
-337 EEEMINVIRGF
+337 EEEMINVMKGF
-348 SETGIDYLIFTKV
+348 SEIGIDYLIFTKV

-407 DSPFPTNYAMKQ
+407 DPTFLTEYATKQ

>member
-1 MKYSVIKKFSGKNL
+1 VKYSIIKKFSGKNL

-27 GNGILLGYE
+27 GNGVLLGYE

-48 IVGILAQNYEEKR
+48 IVGIVSAYQKQEEKR
-61 KEISE
+61 KDETESKKTIDNRKLNLSE
-66 NQKVIEAKNLAFQ
+66 DDSK
-79 EKHWEAKSEK
+79 K
-89 EKKEEKEKQERYEN
+89 EKNQNESTKKENYD
-103 KGYENKGYEIELLSE
+103 IALLSE
-118 ISKKIE
+118 ISEKIE
-124 EIKREFYNLKVY
+124 EIKREFSNLKTY
-136 VEFMSKKEISAPEIK
+136 VEFMSKKELSPPEIK
-151 LPNIG
+151 LPTYG
-156 LFLFKK
+156 LLLFKK

-173 LSITEDIISKE
+173 LSITEDISKV
-184 GKIDQASFAKVIQ
+184 GRIDEISFAKIIQ
-197 NYLIFKNPLIDVFRG
+197 NYLSFKNPLIDVFRG

-217 VLIGPTGVGKTTT
+217 ALVGPTGVGKTTT
-230 AAKIAALYLMSGFK
+230 AAKISALYLMSGFK

-273 FVAATE
+273 FVAATQ

-304 YDTKNIKKIS
+304 YDIKNMKKIS
-314 SLIKEIGN
+314 SLIREIGN

-327 TCLLISTSQR
+327 TCLLLSTSQR
-337 EEEMINVIRGF
+337 EEEMINVMKGF
-348 SETGIDYLIFTKV
+348 SEIGIDYLIFTKV

-407 DSPFPTNYAMKQ
+407 DPTFLTEYATKQ

>member
-1 MKYSVIKKFSGKNL
+1 VKYSVIKKFSGKNL

-27 GNGILLGYE
+27 GNGVLLGYE

-48 IVGILAQNYEEKR
+48 IVGIVANQQKQEEKEEKR
-61 KEISE
+61 KKEK
-66 NQKVIEAKNLAFQ
+66 NQN
-79 EKHWEAKSEK
+79 
-89 EKKEEKEKQERYEN
+89 EKKENYDIN
-103 KGYENKGYEIELLSE
+103 LLSE

-124 EIKREFYNLKVY
+124 EIKREFSNLKLY
-136 VEFMSKKEISAPEIK
+136 VEFMSKKELSPPEIK
-151 LPNIG
+151 LPASG

-173 LSITEDIISKE
+173 LSITEDIISKL
-184 GKIDQASFAKVIQ
+184 GKIDEAAFAKIIQ
-197 NYLIFKNPLIDVFRG
+197 NYVSFKNPLIDVFRG

-217 VLIGPTGVGKTTT
+217 ALVGPTGVGKTTT
-230 AAKIAALYLMSGFK
+230 SAKISALYLMSGFK

-314 SLIKEIGN
+314 SLMKEIGS

-327 TCLLISTSQR
+327 TCLLLSTSQR
-337 EEEMINVIRGF
+337 EEEMINVMKGF
-348 SETGIDYLIFTKV
+348 SEIGIDYLIFTKV

-407 DSPFPTNYAMKQ
+407 DPTFPTNYATKQ